1 MRRVPSS
8 PGCPGLSALALCLLA
23 SACTSTPTGHP
34 GQSGTAGAGA
44 SGSSG
49 SNGGAGN
56 SGSAGSAGSAGG
68 GGGGGSNGGAGAS
81 GGAAPAGSAGNGDAS
96 ADSAVTST
104 GGSGGNNGTD
114 GGAAGVT
121 GGQDAGGVGGF
132 GFSGASRCASSGAL
146 LCESFENGLDAT
158 VWTQLIGGTGTA
170 TVDEVHAFRGTK
182 ALHIAVVGTTGHKAA
197 ISETKTFP
205 IANNILYA
213 RMFIWFDT
221 FTTGAHFT
229 MAEAPQTA
237 AGAWIRFGGQG
248 GKYGV
253 GTDHGA
259 SGDWLQQD
267 TAPVP
272 TKQWTC
278 IEFELKS
285 DTNEFHV
292 WQDDVER
299 TALNVGAKQHNGF
312 VMPPFT
318 SLWFG
323 WQTYSN
329 QAPGELWIDEI
340 AIDSKPI
347 GCAK

>member
-1 MRRVPSS
+1 MGGAGTAGTAGQAGVGAAGATVGSGGAGEGGSS
-8 PGCPGLSALALCLLA
+8 GG
-23 SACTSTPTGHP
+23 
-34 GQSGTAGAGA
+34 SGGVLGEAGAGA
-44 SGSSG
+44 
-49 SNGGAGN
+49 
-56 SGSAGSAGSAGG
+56 AGSGG
-68 GGGGGSNGGAGAS
+68 GGGG
-81 GGAAPAGSAGNGDAS
+81 PAGG
-96 ADSAVTST
+96 
-104 GGSGGNNGTD
+104 GGSGGNGGNGGSSAGTTGA
-114 GGAAGVT
+114 GGAAG
-121 GGQDAGGVGGF
+121 AGNPGSGGF
-132 GFSGASRCASSGAL
+132 GFQGATRCAGAGVL
-146 LCESFENGLDAT
+146 LCESFENGLDAST
-158 VWTQLIGGTGTA
+158 WTTLVDGAGTA
-170 TVDEVHAFRGTK
+170 VVDDAHAFRGTK
-182 ALHIAVVGTTGHKAA
+182 ALHIKVVNKDHKAA

-205 IANNILYA
+205 LATNVLYA
-213 RMFIWFDT
+213 RMFVWFDT
-221 FTTGAHFT
+221 FTTTAHFT

-267 TAPVP
+267 TVPVP

-278 IEFELKS
+278 IELELAG
-285 DTNEFHV
+285 DTSEFHV
-292 WQDDVER
+292 WFDDVEHK
-299 TALNVGAKQHNGF
+299 ALNVGPTQHKGF

-329 QAPGELWIDEI
+329 QAPGEYWVDEI

>member
-1 MRRVPSS
+1 MHA
-8 PGCPGLSALALCLLA
+8 GTGGTSAAGGA
-23 SACTSTPTGHP
+23 GST
-34 GQSGTAGAGA
+34 GTAGA
-44 SGSSG
+44 
-49 SNGGAGN
+49 AGTT
-56 SGSAGSAGSAGG
+56 APT
-68 GGGGGSNGGAGAS
+68 
-81 GGAAPAGSAGNGDAS
+81 GAAGTSDAS
-96 ADSAVTST
+96 ADSASTPT
-104 GGSGGNNGTD
+104 GGAGGEPGAD
-114 GGAAGVT
+114 GGADASVT
-121 GGQDAGGVGGF
+121 GTAGTGADAGGVGGF
-132 GFSGASRCASSGAL
+132 GYSGASRCASAGVL
-146 LCESFENGLDAT
+146 LCESFENGLDSA
-158 VWTQLIGGTGTA
+158 VWTPLIDGTGTA
-170 TVDEVHAFRGTK
+170 VVDGLHAFRGAK
-182 ALHIAVVGTTGHKAA
+182 ALHIDVTGTGHKAA

-213 RMFIWFDT
+213 RMFVWFDS
-221 FTTGAHFT
+221 FTTQAHFT

-278 IEFELKS
+278 IEFELES

-299 TALNVGAKQHNGF
+299 TALNVGAKQHAGF

>member
-8 PGCPGLSALALCLLA
+8 PGLSALALCLLA
-23 SACTSTPTGHP
+23 SACTNTPTGHP
-34 GQSGTAGAGA
+34 GQSGTAGAGVTGT

-49 SNGGAGN
+49 SAGN
-56 SGSAGSAGSAGG
+56 GGSAGG
-68 GGGGGSNGGAGAS
+68 AGGGGSAGSNGGAGAS
-81 GGAAPAGSAGNGDAS
+81 GGAAPAGAAGNGDAS
-96 ADSAVTST
+96 VDVAVTST
-104 GGSGGNNGTD
+104 GGNGGSGGAA

-132 GFSGASRCASSGAL
+132 GFTGASRCASSGAL

-170 TVDEVHAFRGTK
+170 TVDDVHAFRGTK
-182 ALHIAVVGTTGHKAA
+182 ALHIAVVGATGHKAA

-267 TAPVP
+267 TTPVP

>member
-1 MRRVPSS
+1 MRRVQPSR
-8 PGCPGLSALALCLLA
+8 GLSALFLFLLTGACSGTSNRGGGPAGAGGGAGGA
-23 SACTSTPTGHP
+23 SASGNAGSTAPTGGAGSAPAGGAGSGGTGAPAGSGGTGGVDATAGGAGATPTGGTGGAP
-34 GQSGTAGAGA
+34 SDGGGTEGGQAGAGA
-44 SGSSG
+44 
-49 SNGGAGN
+49 
-56 SGSAGSAGSAGG
+56 AGS
-68 GGGGGSNGGAGAS
+68 GA
-81 GGAAPAGSAGNGDAS
+81 
-96 ADSAVTST
+96 
-104 GGSGGNNGTD
+104 
-114 GGAAGVT
+114 
-121 GGQDAGGVGGF
+121 DAGGVGGY
-132 GFSGASRCASSGAL
+132 GYSGASRCGTAGVL
-146 LCESFENGLDAT
+146 LCESFENGLDAAI
-158 VWTQLIGGTGTA
+158 WTPLISGEGTA
-170 TVDEVHAFRGTK
+170 TVDGLHAFRGTK
-182 ALHIAVVGTTGHKAA
+182 ALHINVVNTGHKAA

-205 IANNILYA
+205 IATNLLYA
-213 RMFIWFDT
+213 RLFVWFDV
-221 FTTGAHFT
+221 FTTTAHFT

-267 TAPVP
+267 TTPIP

-278 IEFELKS
+278 IEFAFRG
-285 DTNEFHV
+285 DTNQFHV
-292 WQDDVER
+292 WMDDVER
-299 TALNVGAKQHNGF
+299 TALNVGPTQHAGF
-312 VMPPFT
+312 AMPAFT